1 MVASVPL
8 NHQIVTVD
16 WIRGLVAVSVKRE
29 GLSWESRGKP
39 RSATRVARR
48 ARSSLRSERGGSS
61 GLSTV
66 LAHVHVV
73 GGVVYP
79 HLVHVAAVHQLPRH
93 RVEMLTVTAVGHRP

>member
-39 RSATRVARR
+39 RSATPI
-48 ARSSLRSERGGSS
+48 
-61 GLSTV
+61 
-66 LAHVHVV
+66 
-73 GGVVYP
+73 GGVGAAPVDYP
-79 HLVHVAAVHQLPRH
+79 PCLP
-93 RVEMLTVTAVGHRP
+93 TYT